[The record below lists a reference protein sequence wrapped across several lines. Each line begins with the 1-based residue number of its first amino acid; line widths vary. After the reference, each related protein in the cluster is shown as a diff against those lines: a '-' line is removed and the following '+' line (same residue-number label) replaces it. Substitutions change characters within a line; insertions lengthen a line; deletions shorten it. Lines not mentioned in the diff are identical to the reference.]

1 MLEQFRYIN
10 LYESC
15 CEMSATQETTIRNY
29 INEINPEQ
37 FKNYLEIIKANILE
51 DFELKEPIG
60 SGSESIVYKGICK
73 KNGTS
78 FALKMIL
85 NSNRDE
91 FKILSKLK
99 R

>member
-10 LYESC
+10 LYEPCS
-15 CEMSATQETTIRNY
+15 EMSTTQETTIRNY

-60 SGSESIVYKGICK
+60 S
-73 KNGTS
+73 
-78 FALKMIL
+78 
-85 NSNRDE
+85 
-91 FKILSKLK
+91 
-99 R
+99 